1 MIFIC
6 STLVTLTSRH
16 FDTNQTCHLLWQL
29 GIWPR
34 AEGEEVWVGGG
45 HPHIVQWNC
54 PCVGELH
61 YDAVHLTTQ
70 QGLREFTKCH
80 LHIKSKQAA
89 NDCHTMKSN
98 QPMQALRSTHVLAGP
113 QQPTTVSFF
122 KLLLSQV
129 VSVFC
134 VSFPFGKSGICLVS
148 YTGNADEEILMTD
161 HPSDPWPR
169 TIPLSGP
176 VSLDSEYAIRRGVS
190 PQRMFSSM

>member
-16 FDTNQTCHLLWQL
+16 FDTNETCHLLWQL
-29 GIWPR
+29 GVWPR

-98 QPMQALRSTHVLAGP
+98 QPMFLHASTEKHTCSSWTATTNNSPFFQTLAIAGC
-113 QQPTTVSFF
+113 
-122 KLLLSQV
+122 
-129 VSVFC
+129 FC

-148 YTGNADEEILMTD
+148 YKGSADER
-161 HPSDPWPR
+161 DPDERP
-169 TIPLSGP
+169 PL
-176 VSLDSEYAIRRGVS
+176 
-190 PQRMFSSM
+190 